1 MNRDQVRG
9 RLRQW
14 VGAIEQGWG
23 RLIADETL
31 RMRGERDS
39 WMGRMQHDHGPER
52 DTTVATEARDGRR

>member
-39 WMGRMQHDHGPER
+39 WMGRMQHDYGPNRE
-52 DTTVATEARDGRR
+52 TTAGSQAPDDRR